1 MKSDLNLLSDEQV
14 RSFIVNG
21 FHSIEPDVPDSVHDG
36 ISARLDELIAPGK
49 NPGDNVLPLIPD
61 LQKVLDSPAIRG
73 ALTSI
78 FGHDYII
85 MPHRHCHEMGFNAD
99 DTDRTYLHYFS
110 HQDGHAPPTRAT
122 HHVPRY
128 GLLLYYPQE
137 VPLDFGP
144 THVLPGTQ
152 YHKGLIR
159 EEKERGRPTGGA
171 KGSAAITHF
180 DAGHGAG
187 VNRRQQMR
195 YMVKF
200 VISRSEDPAAASW
213 INENP
218 EWIKPDNLD
227 SSHEQPLIWQH
238 VWNWMR
244 GQQNGLTNGD
254 KLTDIAKLLE
264 CIDGEDNQARNQ
276 ATYELAAH
284 GPAAVQELIGHIDS
298 HPLPETNP
306 SMMERADGWGNPS
319 VMEDAAFA
327 LAAVGKPA
335 VPQLVEA
342 LSSKNEWLRINAAFA
357 LGEIGRQAGEAV
369 PALCRCLDDASYRVV
384 HTAAHSLGIIH
395 SEQTESVPALTA
407 YLAAHRS
414 DEDNDWQD
422 ARITVAASLLKL
434 SPPPQAEDALID
446 ALGDPD
452 FHVRYFSMLA
462 LRRIGTATAYAA
474 ACDYLHAHCWS
485 DEPAGAQDAT
495 EE

>member
-1 MKSDLNLLSDEQV
+1 MNVDSQLLNDDQV

-21 FHSIEPDVPDSVHDG
+21 YHAIESDVPEEVHDT
-36 ISARLDELIAPGK
+36 IASRMDEIIGNGN

-61 LQKVLDSPAIRG
+61 LQQVLDSPSVRG
-73 ALTSI
+73 TLTSL
-78 FGHDYII
+78 FGHDYVV

-99 DTDRTYLHYFS
+99 DTSRTYLHYFS
-110 HQDGHAPPTRAT
+110 HQDAHAPPTRAT

-159 EEKERGRPTGGA
+159 DEKERGRPTGGA

-200 VISRSEDPAAASW
+200 VIARTEDPAAASW
-213 INENP
+213 LHENP
-218 EWIKPDNLD
+218 DWIQPDNME

-238 VWNWMR
+238 VWNWIR
-244 GQQNGLTNGD
+244 GAQNGLTNGE
-254 KLTDIAKLLE
+254 KLPEISDLMTR
-264 CIDGEDNQARNQ
+264 IDGENNEVRNL

-284 GPAAVQELIGHIDS
+284 GPAAVQELIGHIS
-298 HPLPETNP
+298 AHPLPTAGP
-306 SMMERADGWGNPS
+306 GMVERADGWGNPS

-327 LAAVGKPA
+327 LAAIGKPA
-335 VPQLVEA
+335 VPQLIEA

-357 LGEIGRQAGEAV
+357 LGDIGRAAGEAV
-369 PALCRCLDDASYRVV
+369 PALCRCLEDASFRVV
-384 HTAAHSLGIIH
+384 HTAAESLGAIH
-395 SEQTESVPALTA
+395 AGQAESVPALTA

-414 DEDNDWQD
+414 DAETDWLD
-422 ARITVAASLLKL
+422 ARVTVAASLLKL

-446 ALGDPD
+446 ALSDPD

-462 LRRIGTATAYAA
+462 LRRIGTAKACAA
-474 ACDYLHAHCWS
+474 ACNYLHAHCWS
-485 DEPAGAQDAT
+485 DAPAGVQYAT